1 MKTRRF
7 LMRQLHFPP
16 FMLMFLAVF
25 FAVGCNTT
33 RFMANSME
41 PMMHKMNS
49 AINKN
54 PDIDLVRDA
63 MPAGLVQL
71 DGLIEASP
79 DNLAFLVRGAEAYN
93 GYSFVFVE
101 DHDRDRAR
109 ILYHRAF
116 TYALRA
122 LKQNKAFADAFEGP
136 VPEFEKA
143 LETFGKAD
151 VPALFWAAN
160 SWLSWA
166 GTNVDDPE
174 IFLAIPKIRLML
186 KRCIALDET
195 YKYGAAHVISGVLH
209 AARPPAFGGE
219 PELAKAA
226 FERAFEISEGRV
238 LLFYLS
244 YAQYYA
250 YQIQDRELYEK
261 TLQTIINA
269 PDDLLPEMNFVNAV
283 AKRKARRLLDNIDR
297 IL

>member
-1 MKTRRF
+1 MRRF
-7 LMRQLHFPP
+7 LFP
-16 FMLMFLAVF
+16 FYAMVFITAVLAT
-25 FAVGCNTT
+25 GCNTT

-41 PMMHKMNS
+41 PMMHKMNA

-54 PDIDLVRDA
+54 PDMDLVRDA
-63 MPAGLVQL
+63 MPAGLIQL

-79 DNLAFLVRGAEAYN
+79 DNSAFLVRGAEAYN

-101 DHDRDRAR
+101 DHDRSRAR
-109 ILYHRAF
+109 LLYHRAF

-122 LKQNKAFADAFEGP
+122 LKQNKTFADAFDGP
-136 VPEFEKA
+136 VPEFETA

-160 SWLSWA
+160 SWLSWV

-186 KRCIALDET
+186 KRSVELDET
-195 YKYGAAHVISGVLH
+195 YKYGAAHAILGVLH

-219 PELAKAA
+219 PEKAKAA
-226 FERAFEISEGRV
+226 FDRAFEISDRRV

-244 YAQYYA
+244 YAQHYA
-250 YQIQDRELYEK
+250 YQIQDRQLYEQ
-261 TLQTIINA
+261 TLQTIIDA
-269 PDDLLPEMNFVNAV
+269 PDDLLPEAAFINAA
-283 AKRKARRLLDNIDR
+283 AKRKAKRLLKDIEC
-297 IL
+297 IF